1 MDADYAKRWVII
13 ACRFTL
19 HDMMD
24 RNFTFSRQNTT
35 EDTESA
41 YERIS
46 NPIDAFIDEFCD
58 HDANG
63 FIAKIDFK
71 ENLDRWLRS
80 TGQRVRTDKEI
91 SQYMRDKGIDD
102 RKRAFLGDVRQN
114 SWVGIKWRD

>member
-1 MDADYAKRWVII
+1 
-13 ACRFTL
+13 
-19 HDMMD
+19 MMD

-102 RKRAFLGDVRQN
+102 RKRTFLGDVRQN
-114 SWVGIKWRD
+114 SWVGIKWID